1 MFSFDFHVNDLSQ
14 VLNSTKI
21 GKYDKYGSPIELENH
36 VVAEQKYPQWRE
48 LYNSFFLP
56 FPPPLIC
63 QLPTKSGYNIF
74 PSGSRCKKAYLTFQ
88 PFIERNINA

>member
-48 LYNSFFLP
+48 LYNSFFFALSS
-56 FPPPLIC
+56 
-63 QLPTKSGYNIF
+63 PTHLSASN
-74 PSGSRCKKAYLTFQ
+74 
-88 PFIERNINA
+88 